1 MQKTIFIEGMHCA
14 HCVSAVQ
21 EALLALEEVT
31 AAEVDL
37 AGKKAVVE
45 TTAADNSILQ
55 EAIEDIGFDVVE
67 IR

>member
-1 MQKTIFIEGMHCA
+1 MQKTIFIEGMYCG

-21 EALLALEEVT
+21 EALLSLEEVT

-67 IR
+67 IK